1 MASISSP
8 FPLSSTPLS
17 QNVYISTV
25 INSASEVVVAADG
38 EGLSIHH
45 VRFLVAKSFVL
56 ILLDCAKS
64 GVVVV

>member
-1 MASISSP
+1 MAGISSP

-25 INSASEVVVAADG
+25 TNSASEVVVAADG

-45 VRFLVAKSFVL
+45 VRAKSFVL
-56 ILLDCAKS
+56 ILLDCTKS
-64 GVVVV
+64 GGVIV